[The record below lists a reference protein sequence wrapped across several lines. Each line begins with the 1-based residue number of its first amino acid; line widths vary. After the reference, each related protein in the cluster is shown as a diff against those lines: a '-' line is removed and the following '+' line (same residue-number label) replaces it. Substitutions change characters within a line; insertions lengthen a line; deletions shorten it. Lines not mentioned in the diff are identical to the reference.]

1 MSEKFKF
8 KLNHEGVGQILKSE
22 EMQSVLVDHATSI
35 LKSAGAG
42 YAQDSYVGKTRV
54 NAMIYADTYQ
64 AKRDNYKNNTLLKA
78 VH

>member
-8 KLNHEGVGQILKSE
+8 KLNRDGVGQLLKSE
-22 EMQSVLVDHATSI
+22 EMQSILVDHATSI
-35 LKSAGAG
+35 LKSAGTG

-54 NAMIYADTYQ
+54 NASVYADSYK
-64 AKRDNYKNNTLLKA
+64 ARKDNYKNNTLLKA